1 MGSSSLALPL
11 RAWTSGL
18 DRRCR
23 LLTATNTMF
32 TRVTVAFVSCCRAN
46 YSEWNMTPHPLSALA
61 FDHWAVLCSVQKRE
75 GWILNGSLCASS
87 LASEYGFLVWSLRA
101 VHTVS

>member
-1 MGSSSLALPL
+1 MAIRTTVNTNSYSLQYQRLILLMGSSSLALPL

-32 TRVTVAFVSCCRAN
+32 TRVTVAFVSRYRAN
-46 YSEWNMTPHPLSALA
+46 YVEYDPSS
-61 FDHWAVLCSVQKRE
+61 FKRF
-75 GWILNGSLCASS
+75 GL
-87 LASEYGFLVWSLRA
+87 
-101 VHTVS
+101 